1 MSEQNL
7 FENLPETLPKEVFT
21 DLLSGEHIRI
31 ERILSQGHCSP
42 ENDWYDQD
50 ENEWVLLVQGDAVL
64 EYEDGTCITMTMGD
78 YQNIPANVKHRV
90 KWTHPDKVSI
100 WLAIFY

>member
-1 MSEQNL
+1 MSKNNL
-7 FENLPETLPKEVFT
+7 FANLPTNLPEETFE
-21 DLLSGEHIRI
+21 DLFSNSNVRI

-42 ENDWYDQD
+42 ENDWYDQG
-50 ENEWVLLVQGDAVL
+50 ENEWVLLLQGDAVL
-64 EYEDGTCITMTMGD
+64 EYEDGTCVTMTMGD
-78 YQNIPANVKHRV
+78 YQNIPAHVKHRV